1 MIKVLFICHGNICR
15 SPMAEFILKEPRR
28 QTRAHRLLR
37 DSLGCH
43 QHRRNLE
50 WHWESDLS
58 AGAGG
63 A

>member
-15 SPMAEFILKEPRR
+15 SPMAEFILKGPRR
-28 QTRAHRLLR
+28 QARPHRPLR

-43 QHRRNLE
+43 QHGRNLE
-50 WHWESDLS
+50 WHWESDLP